1 MCKDRPV
8 VWVSAPESEESGF
21 EFPEACDGGVRAAT
35 FRLYRVV
42 TEACVWPVRS
52 LLFRKRSSGVLVTLR
67 RPHVTAHVPYR
78 CVSLQIKAAQESA
91 DGEPPGCLLLLNKK
105 DDCLTEIEKRL
116 ITWGYR
122 DNCVDIRLERAK
134 IKR

>member
-1 MCKDRPV
+1 MCGPCGLCSSG
-8 VWVSAPESEESGF
+8 SAPQV
-21 EFPEACDGGVRAAT
+21 FPPAT
-35 FRLYRVV
+35 
-42 TEACVWPVRS
+42 
-52 LLFRKRSSGVLVTLR
+52 LVTLR
-67 RPHVTAHVPYR
+67 WPHVTAHVPYR

-91 DGEPPGCLLLLNKK
+91 DGEPPGCLLLLNKM

-122 DNCVDIRLERAK
+122 DNCADIRLERAK